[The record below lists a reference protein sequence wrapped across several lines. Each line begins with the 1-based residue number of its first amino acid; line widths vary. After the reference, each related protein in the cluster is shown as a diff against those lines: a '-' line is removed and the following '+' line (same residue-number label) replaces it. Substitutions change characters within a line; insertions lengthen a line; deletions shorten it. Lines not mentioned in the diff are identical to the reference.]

1 LPWEETDQYIRSGH
15 RNPDEFEEGTFR
27 TIVISRERG
36 IKAVV
41 AKPRGGGGMRVVSYL
56 FDKSK
61 GWTLDEAKKWFEEHG
76 GDGDRK
82 LKMPGLWVVER
93 INPEK
98 PLRVWGVAIKAGV
111 SRNRNVYLED
121 ELRKAAETLKGKPVY
136 LEHVSAGN
144 AVGRVVN
151 AWWDPDEAAVFFEAE
166 IYDEDV
172 ADRIRAGLIQRVSIG
187 ADYEVLDDA
196 RIPRGLSFRELS
208 LVAAPG
214 VPETRLEVLE
224 RLKGGVPHKLR
235 EVGEEV
241 GELGGVSLLPRVGE
255 DRYGRVASLLREAVT
270 STAATAAIPQV
281 WAPEIARSPAGVV
294 ANLRDV
300 VKVYPQIKAK
310 PGDKVKIPRIAT
322 PEFVEF
328 SEGSAPSEASYT
340 IDALEVT
347 LGEYGNTV
355 SVSYTVLED
364 ISADVV
370 ATMEDGF
377 VEAAKLKED
386 EIILTQLDA
395 IDAGD
400 LAAVLYGGDA
410 TSEDGV
416 DSGDVMDPDLI
427 GKAVKEVMEEGFPV
441 KAGDMAVVLHP
452 KQYQDLVLNTQ
463 FTNVAAWGARDV
475 VSTGRLTSYMG
486 VDILVSGKVPTGT
499 GSGGITTYHAYAFRK
514 DAVALVPKRDLLI
527 ETEKDTAAR
536 LLKLTASH
544 RFGVGIL
551 FPKAVVRIITA

>member
-1 LPWEETDQYIRSGH
+1 
-15 RNPDEFEEGTFR
+15 
-27 TIVISRERG
+27 
-36 IKAVV
+36 
-41 AKPRGGGGMRVVSYL
+41 M
-56 FDKSK
+56 
-61 GWTLDEAKKWFEEHG
+61 
-76 GDGDRK
+76 
-82 LKMPGLWVVER
+82 
-93 INPEK
+93 
-98 PLRVWGVAIKAGV
+98 
-111 SRNRNVYLED
+111 
-121 ELRKAAETLKGKPVY
+121 
-136 LEHVSAGN
+136 
-144 AVGRVVN
+144 
-151 AWWDPDEAAVFFEAE
+151 
-166 IYDEDV
+166 
-172 ADRIRAGLIQRVSIG
+172 
-187 ADYEVLDDA
+187 
-196 RIPRGLSFRELS
+196 
-208 LVAAPG
+208 
-214 VPETRLEVLE
+214 
-224 RLKGGVPHKLR
+224 
-235 EVGEEV
+235 
-241 GELGGVSLLPRVGE
+241 
-255 DRYGRVASLLREAVT
+255 ASLLREAVT

-416 DSGDVMDPDLI
+416 DSGDIMDPDLI